1 MGCQIGRVIIEKNE
15 GIIIFGNVGTLRI
28 NQTTKTIGTNDST
41 NTSEDTVETSYNN
54 EQAEQRANKSN
65 RLRKRR

>member
-54 EQAEQRANKSN
+54 EQAEQRADKGN